1 LTNVL
6 IATNDD
12 VLIMQYAGKMPAT
25 YSTIC

>member
-1 LTNVL
+1 VL